1 VRAARKKGFMRSGI
15 RGKDFTVF
23 RGVNTVTSTKA
34 EIDLSYSLSND
45 FFALWLDKNMHY
57 TSARY
62 ETEDQSLEDAQENK
76 SRVLY
81 DWAGLDKTKTVL
93 DIGCGWGSNVEY
105 ITRRGIKE
113 AHGVT
118 LSTEQYNDCVARN
131 LPGGKFW
138 CMDYADFTPP
148 ALYDSLVSIEMVDHV
163 VSPDQANKGMAVELY
178 RKYFNKCA
186 TFLKPGGIFA
196 FQSILRNRVPRTR
209 KDIEDLKFT
218 ADVIFPG
225 GLNARLEELV
235 MAVNPSFEIL
245 EMKTL
250 RVHYGKTTAEW
261 LRRFQ
266 MNETTIRSKWG
277 DQVYVDYER
286 YLETCVRAFKAHWS
300 SDVQMK
306 LRQITYPEPRDYSI

>member
-1 VRAARKKGFMRSGI
+1 
-15 RGKDFTVF
+15 
-23 RGVNTVTSTKA
+23 VTSTKE

-57 TSARY
+57 TSACY
-62 ETEDQSLEDAQENK
+62 EAEDQSLEDAQENK
-76 SRVLY
+76 SRILY
-81 DWAGLDKTKTVL
+81 DWAGLDSTKTVL
-93 DIGCGWGSNVEY
+93 DIGCGWGSNVDY
-105 ITRRGIKE
+105 ICRRGIKE

-118 LSTEQYNDCVARN
+118 LSTEQYNSCVERKM
-131 LPGGKFW
+131 PGAKFW
-138 CMDYADFTPP
+138 CMDYADFVPP
-148 ALYDSLVSIEMVDHV
+148 APYDALVSIEMVDHV
-163 VSPDQANKGMAVELY
+163 VSPAQATQGMAVELY

-186 TFLKPGGIFA
+186 TFLKPGGIFS
-196 FQSILRNRVPRTR
+196 FQSILRNRVPRTK

-218 ADVIFPG
+218 ADIIFPG

-245 EMKTL
+245 EMKTR

-261 LRRFQ
+261 LRRLQ
-266 MNETTIRSKWG
+266 MNEKVIRSKWG

-286 YLETCVRAFKAHWS
+286 YLDTCVRAFRAHWS

-306 LRQITYPEPRDYSI
+306 LRHITAPEAADYRI